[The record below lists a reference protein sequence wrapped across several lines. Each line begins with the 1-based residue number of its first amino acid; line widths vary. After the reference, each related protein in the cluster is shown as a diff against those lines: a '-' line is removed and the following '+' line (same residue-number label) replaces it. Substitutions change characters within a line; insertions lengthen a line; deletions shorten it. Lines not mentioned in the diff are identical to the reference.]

1 MSESIKI
8 NMPFD
13 KWCKIQKD
21 FEELNSK
28 LPEDK
33 KLDFEKYKYCYNW
46 GRLSFDCYNWGRLSF
61 DLYCIGAGIKEAL
74 REPEFYNKKEIK

>member
-46 GRLSFDCYNWGRLSF
+46 GRLSFD
-61 DLYCIGAGIKEAL
+61 LYCVGEGMKETL
-74 REPEFYNKKEIK
+74 REPEFYNKKGV

>member
-28 LPEDK
+28 LPKDK

-46 GRLSFDCYNWGRLSF
+46 GRLSFD
-61 DLYCIGAGIKEAL
+61 LYCVGAGMKETL
-74 REPEFYNKKEIK
+74 REPEFYNKKEIKQ

>member
-13 KWCKIQKD
+13 KWCRIQKD

-46 GRLSFDCYNWGRLSF
+46 GRLSFD
-61 DLYCIGAGIKEAL
+61 LYCIGAGIKETL
-74 REPEFYNKKEIK
+74 REPEFYNKKGENY

>member
-13 KWCKIQKD
+13 KWCRIQKD

-33 KLDFEKYKYCYNW
+33 KLDFDKY
-46 GRLSFDCYNWGRLSF
+46 CYNWGRLSF

>member
-28 LPEDK
+28 LPENK

-46 GRLSFDCYNWGRLSF
+46 GKLSF
-61 DLYCIGAGIKEAL
+61 DLYCVGAGMKETL
-74 REPEFYNKKEIK
+74 REPEFYNKKEF

>member
-21 FEELNSK
+21 FEELNSN

-46 GRLSFDCYNWGRLSF
+46 GRLSFD
-61 DLYCIGAGIKEAL
+61 LYCVGTGMKETL
-74 REPEFYNKKEIK
+74 REPEFYNKKEIKQ

>member
-8 NMPFD
+8 NMPFE

-28 LPEDK
+28 LPKDK

-46 GRLSFDCYNWGRLSF
+46 GKLSF
-61 DLYCIGAGIKEAL
+61 DLYCVGAGMKETL
-74 REPEFYNKKEIK
+74 REPEFYNKKEF

>member
-13 KWCKIQKD
+13 KWCRIQKD

-46 GRLSFDCYNWGRLSF
+46 GRLSFD
-61 DLYCIGAGIKEAL
+61 LYCIGAGIKETL
-74 REPEFYNKKEIK
+74 REPEFYNKKESKEWD

>member
-13 KWCKIQKD
+13 K
-21 FEELNSK
+21 
-28 LPEDK
+28 
-33 KLDFEKYKYCYNW
+33 DFEKYKY
-46 GRLSFDCYNWGRLSF
+46 CYNWGRLSF

>member
-33 KLDFEKYKYCYNW
+33 KLDFENINIATTGVDYLLTY
-46 GRLSFDCYNWGRLSF
+46 
-61 DLYCIGAGIKEAL
+61 IV
-74 REPEFYNKKEIK
+74 

>member
-13 KWCKIQKD
+13 KWCRIQKD

-46 GRLSFDCYNWGRLSF
+46 GRLSFD
-61 DLYCIGAGIKEAL
+61 LYCVGAGMKETL
-74 REPEFYNKKEIK
+74 REPEFYNKKGV

>member
-1 MSESIKI
+1 MIESIKI

-33 KLDFEKYKYCYNW
+33 KLDFEKYKYCCNW
-46 GRLSFDCYNWGRLSF
+46 GKLSF
-61 DLYCIGAGIKEAL
+61 DLYCVEAGMKETL

>member
-46 GRLSFDCYNWGRLSF
+46 GRLSFD
-61 DLYCIGAGIKEAL
+61 LYCVGAEMKETL
-74 REPEFYNKKEIK
+74 REPEFYNKKEIKQ

>member
-8 NMPFD
+8 NMPFE

-46 GRLSFDCYNWGRLSF
+46 GKLSF
-61 DLYCIGAGIKEAL
+61 DLYCVGVGMKETL
-74 REPEFYNKKEIK
+74 REPEFYNKKEF

>member
-8 NMPFD
+8 NMPFE
-13 KWCKIQKD
+13 KWFKIQKD

-28 LPEDK
+28 LPKDK

-46 GRLSFDCYNWGRLSF
+46 GKLSF
-61 DLYCIGAGIKEAL
+61 DLYCVGAGMKETL
-74 REPEFYNKKEIK
+74 REPEFYNKKEF

>member
-13 KWCKIQKD
+13 KWCRIQKD

-46 GRLSFDCYNWGRLSF
+46 GKLSF
-61 DLYCIGAGIKEAL
+61 DLYCVGAGMKETL
-74 REPEFYNKKEIK
+74 REPEFYNKKEF

>member
-46 GRLSFDCYNWGRLSF
+46 GRLSFD
-61 DLYCIGAGIKEAL
+61 LYCIGAGIKETL
-74 REPEFYNKKEIK
+74 REPEFYNKKEIKQ

>member
-8 NMPFD
+8 NMPFE

-28 LPEDK
+28 LPENK

-46 GRLSFDCYNWGRLSF
+46 GKLSF
-61 DLYCIGAGIKEAL
+61 DLYCVGAGMKETL
-74 REPEFYNKKEIK
+74 REPEFYNKKEF

>member
-8 NMPFD
+8 NMPFE

-46 GRLSFDCYNWGRLSF
+46 GRLSFD
-61 DLYCIGAGIKEAL
+61 LYCVGAGMKETL

>member
-8 NMPFD
+8 NMPFE

-46 GRLSFDCYNWGRLSF
+46 GKLSF
-61 DLYCIGAGIKEAL
+61 DLYCVGAGMKETL
-74 REPEFYNKKEIK
+74 REPEFYNKKEF

>member
-8 NMPFD
+8 NMPFE
-13 KWCKIQKD
+13 KWYKIQKD

-46 GRLSFDCYNWGRLSF
+46 GKLSF
-61 DLYCIGAGIKEAL
+61 DLYCVGAGMKETL
-74 REPEFYNKKEIK
+74 REPEFYNKKEF